1 MIEFSKIKELT
12 LQGVKLKLLSIS
24 PKFTNQIK
32 KATESDGTTIYNG
45 GLGYIDGY
53 RLSSSGELS
62 IQSDTVT
69 TGFIRCN
76 SNSLIRLAGVT
87 WEAAGGGNCYLSFY
101 DSSFGLLGSI
111 NHYYSSDER
120 TFVSTARG
128 NVKIKTS
135 STDTAIISPTKQNNT
150 LIFDHYTFK
159 SDADKVAFFRING
172 VGKGADMMVSVDEEI
187 NLFQIWKGAAT
198 NWVKTAK
205 DSDKTTIFNGGKGY
219 IDGQRLSSS
228 GSLKSQSNTVTTGF
242 IKASKN
248 NVVRMT
254 GTQWNKSA
262 GYNYFVMYD
271 DNLNIIETIN
281 YDGTGN
287 ASTKGWSY
295 SGKSKVNSNNTYV
308 YVENG
313 ITRFQIVF
321 NDSGLDYSW
330 IRISAYGLGEDM
342 VVTIDE
348 EIK

>member
-32 KATESDGTTIYNG
+32 RATESDGTTIYNG

-53 RLSSSGELS
+53 RLSSSGSLS
-62 IQSDTVT
+62 SQANTVT
-69 TGFIRCN
+69 TGFIKCN
-76 SNSLIRLAGVT
+76 SSSLIRIAGVT
-87 WEAAGGGNCYLSFY
+87 WEPTGSGDCYLAFY
-101 DSSFGLLGSI
+101 DSSFTLLGSI
-111 NHYYSSDER
+111 NYYYATDEGA
-120 TFVSTARG
+120 FVSTVRG
-128 NVKIKTS
+128 NVKFKTS
-135 STDTAIISPTKQNNT
+135 SSTTAKISPTKQNGT
-150 LIFDHYTFK
+150 LVFDQYTFK
-159 SDADKVAFFRING
+159 TDADKVAHFRING
-172 VGKGADMMVSVDEEI
+172 FGKGSDMMVSINEEI
-187 NLFQIWKGAAT
+187 NLYQIWKGAVT

-228 GSLKSQSNTVTTGF
+228 GSLKSQSNTVATGF

-248 NVVRMT
+248 NVVRMA
-254 GTQWNKSA
+254 GTQWDKTA
-262 GYNYFVMYD
+262 GYNYFAMYD

-281 YDGTGN
+281 YDGGGN
-287 ASTKGWSY
+287 AATKGWSY
-295 SGKSKVNSNNTYV
+295 SSKSKVNSNNTYV

-321 NDSGLDYSW
+321 SDSGLDYSW

-348 EIK
+348 EIE